1 MGVLNLL
8 KVVNE
13 TRVCYCK
20 AYEARQF
27 FNIFLKIDV
36 QCVWLDKGGRKIVE
50 SNKSSTDHPLNQA
63 WNQSNI
69 NRIGQSFDF
78 SNHRL
83 SITQKIWVVFLNKI
97 SCKV

>member
-13 TRVCYCK
+13 TRVGYCK
-20 AYEARQF
+20 AKGVAQF
-27 FNIFLKIDV
+27 FSLSLKPNV
-36 QCVWLDKGGRKIVE
+36 LGVWLAKGRRKMVE

-69 NRIGQSFDF
+69 NRIGQSFNF

-83 SITQKIWVVFLNKI
+83 SRTQKWVQFLK
-97 SCKV
+97 KKAV

>member
-13 TRVCYCK
+13 ARVGYCK
-20 AYEARQF
+20 AYEARKF
-27 FNIFLKIDV
+27 FRLLKKPEV
-36 QCVWLDKGGRKIVE
+36 HGVWLAKGGRKMVE
-50 SNKSSTDHPLNQA
+50 RNKSSTYYPLSQA

-69 NRIGQSFDF
+69 NRIGQSFKF

-83 SITQKIWVVFLNKI
+83 SRTQKNLGAKWV
-97 SCKV
+97 